1 MVAFLSVPKFTTSEI
16 SDTAYTFSGFRMTGW
31 FSFEVLL
38 WTIFNLIKFPNS
50 TYIAIFTFEDCN
62 LKKSQ
67 LYFLEVLQDFM
78 EDFPQ
83 TQLSEELNCQKELFG
98 VSIEKAYLKVLI
110 IWRVQPPVTCNPLR
124 MISCWFLERLIFRD
138 L

>member
-1 MVAFLSVPKFTTSEI
+1 MPFCLPQNLLQAKSVAQLTLFQH
-16 SDTAYTFSGFRMTGW
+16 SGW
-31 FSFEVLL
+31 QIVHSFEVLL

-110 IWRVQPPVTCNPLR
+110 IWRVQPPVTCNPSR